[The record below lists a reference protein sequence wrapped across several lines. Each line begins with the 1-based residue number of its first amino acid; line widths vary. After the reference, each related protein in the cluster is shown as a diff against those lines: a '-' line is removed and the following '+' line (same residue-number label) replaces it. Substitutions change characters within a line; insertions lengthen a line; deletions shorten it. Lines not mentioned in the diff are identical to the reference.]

1 MKKLYQILVLVG
13 VLLFLVGAVLF
24 CVAMTQEDWDFSR
37 LSDTQVEQITYTEP
51 TGETYDRVELC
62 FANSDVEIIFEEC
75 DTLTL
80 EYPKLTDR
88 RGRAKNEV
96 HLTKE
101 ENGITVIEE
110 IFWYRNWLSIFNF
123 ADPKVKLHLPKDR
136 VWELSIFTDNGE
148 ILVETNDQKGED
160 GKVLTDGAVSHTK
173 NFHIS
178 SDNGDVFFLDTS
190 YLVCDEHFSVHTDS
204 GDVQLGVVHA
214 GSLYVE
220 TDNGE
225 VGLWGGEV
233 DGDVTLLSDNG
244 DIRLY
249 GALSAATLE
258 VTTSNGEIIFGE
270 ALRATEVTVESN
282 NGGIYFASVDATV
295 LTIESDNGDVQA
307 SLVGNRPDY
316 SIDVET
322 DNGDANVEDQISYS
336 SPRVLRVETDNGD
349 IDILFLG
356 NAKQ

>member
-24 CVAMTQEDWDFSR
+24 CVAMAQEDWDFSR
-37 LSDTQVEQITYTEP
+37 LSDTQVEQITYAEP
-51 TGETYDRVELC
+51 AGATYDRVELY
-62 FANSDVEIIFEEC
+62 FANADVEIIFEER

-96 HLTKE
+96 HLTEE

-110 IFWYRNWLSIFNF
+110 LLWYRNWLSIFNF
-123 ADPKVKLHLPKDR
+123 ADPTVKLYLPKDR
-136 VWELSIFTDNGE
+136 VWALSIFTDNGE

-190 YLVCDEHFSVHTDS
+190 YLVCDEHFSVHTDN

-225 VGLWGGEV
+225 VGLWGGKV
-233 DGDVTLLSDNG
+233 DGDVTLFSDNG

-295 LTIESDNGDVQA
+295 LTIESDNGDVRA